1 MKKTMKRTLGLVLAA
16 MLLTAMLPALAENTA
31 EIETAWNF
39 KVRLDVPEGYEWKK
53 EELGEGIP
61 FTLILLTPKS
71 GSDPVLSL
79 AVAYDE
85 AYAGRSLGDLSP
97 EETDAVFGGIDM
109 EAPSVSRAVTS
120 HGSPLII
127 SDENSE
133 FDEYVDISTLYQG
146 YFVTLTLTPGT
157 PARQIKLEE
166 IDRAVA
172 FLGTVWFITE

>member
-1 MKKTMKRTLGLVLAA
+1 MKKSMSILTAILLAA
-16 MLLTAMLPALAENTA
+16 ILTAGAACAENTVD
-31 EIETAWNF
+31 IPTAWDF
-39 KVRLDVPEGYEWKK
+39 QVRLEMPDGYRWEQAD
-53 EELGEGIP
+53 LGEGIP
-61 FTLILLTPKS
+61 FTLILMTPEN

-157 PARQIKLEE
+157 PARQITPQE
-166 IDRAVA
+166 IERAVE